1 MTKVRMTG
9 SVVNS
14 NNLADYG
21 FLFCHADT
29 MVKYGSVKASML
41 AGAIP
46 IDNVISLKDSLL
58 EENNLIYISTEFNR
72 KQEYVYS
79 TFAVN
84 YDGLTCGEEQ
94 LFETDSLLIYKPLV
108 DLNGKSTQTQW
119 EAANWYFINKGG
131 EGKDFVFSTNL
142 KHNNAN
148 GYESTYKAG
157 PRRYK
162 RDNYM
167 LLPGIMMGFD
177 MKIDLL
183 IYPLG
188 TTKAGLKHS
197 YAVVIATD
205 SITEANCDDP
215 SIVAVLDSMT
225 FNYPGNQSEA
235 PSDEELYVK
244 RTINIP
250 ASYERQKV
258 WIGIHHYNLT
268 DDLAKSLFLEEFKLY

>member
-9 SVVNS
+9 SAVV

-72 KQEYVYS
+72 KQEYVYY
-79 TFAVN
+79 TFAVK
-84 YDGLTCGEEQ
+84 YYGLTCGEEQ

-148 GYESTYKAG
+148 GYNQPIKPVE
-157 PRRYK
+157 
-162 RDNYM
+162 
-167 LLPGIMMGFD
+167 
-177 MKIDLL
+177 KI
-183 IYPLG
+183 
-188 TTKAGLKHS
+188 
-197 YAVVIATD
+197 
-205 SITEANCDDP
+205 
-215 SIVAVLDSMT
+215 
-225 FNYPGNQSEA
+225 
-235 PSDEELYVK
+235 
-244 RTINIP
+244 
-250 ASYERQKV
+250 
-258 WIGIHHYNLT
+258 
-268 DDLAKSLFLEEFKLY
+268 